1 MPGAGIQL
9 LNARER
15 MMYRHA
21 LKIALIS
28 SALMLM
34 NAGTASAEDE
44 NHIRFNMVV
53 SKGASTCLPDATGIV
68 QVASHGNAEDM
79 YVIVW
84 GLPPNTD
91 FDLFVIQVP
100 NAPFGLAWYQ
110 GDLHSDDEGV
120 AIQHVR
126 GIFSVET
133 FTVAP
138 NAASAPA
145 VFAGGQFPDAATNP
159 AFNPIQMYHL
169 GLWFDSPADAQ
180 QAGCSGA
187 VTPFNGQ
194 HNAGIQVLNTSNFPD
209 TAGPL
214 SQLTQ

>member
-1 MPGAGIQL
+1 
-9 LNARER
+9 
-15 MMYRHA
+15 MYRHA
-21 LKIALIS
+21 LKTALIS
-28 SALMLM
+28 SALLLM
-34 NAGTASAEDE
+34 TAGTASAADE

-68 QVASHGNAEDM
+68 QVASHGGAEDM
-79 YVIVW
+79 YVIAW

-100 NAPFGLAWYQ
+100 AAPFGLAWYQ

-126 GIFSVET
+126 GIFSIET

-138 NAASAPA
+138 GVAQAPS
-145 VFAGGQFPDAATNP
+145 VFGGPFPDATSNP
-159 AFNPIQMYHL
+159 SFAPIQMYHL
-169 GLWFDSPADAQ
+169 GLWFDSPTDAQ
-180 QAGCSGA
+180 NAGCPGT

-194 HNAGIQVLNTSNFPD
+194 HNAGIQVLNTSNFPNN
-209 TAGPL
+209 AGPL